1 MATPSQRLTAKR
13 NNEGMTIGD
22 ELEPGMRLPDGISA
36 EKIKDIVQK
45 FSIRPNDVFVA
56 TYPKCGTTWMQ
67 QIVKLVW
74 NNGIEDGRDIDEA
87 LPWIESMSLEETEVS
102 YLY

>member
-1 MATPSQRLTAKR
+1 MSTPSRRLSARRCNK
-13 NNEGMTIGD
+13 GMTIGD
-22 ELEPGMRLPDGISA
+22 ELEPGIRLPQGMSA
-36 EKIKDIVQK
+36 ENTKAIIQS
-45 FSIRPNDVFVA
+45 FFIRENDVFVV

-87 LPWIESMSLEETEVS
+87 LPWIESMILGETEVS
-102 YLY
+102 YLL